1 MPDAQVSCRRKEAF
15 IANCAVLAESLSIR
29 LSAESAKQFLLEILA
44 AEDLAKEDPNISRLL
59 KAVFAKL
66 DDAALE
72 EVEAAILRGFLLK
85 GAQGA
90 IADTT
95 KSFANKM
102 LYVEPVF
109 LAIKELGDRATV
121 SFVDDAATTFL
132 SLLFSDHSD
141 VVIPP
146 LVAEAFRSQRISES

>member
-1 MPDAQVSCRRKEAF
+1 M
-15 IANCAVLAESLSIR
+15 I
-29 LSAESAKQFLLEILA
+29 
-44 AEDLAKEDPNISRLL
+44 
-59 KAVFAKL
+59 
-66 DDAALE
+66 
-72 EVEAAILRGFLLK
+72 GFGSEK
-85 GAQGA
+85 PSS
-90 IADTT
+90 T